1 MVLSFLLV
9 AAVRAARGRERLTLV
24 ALALGALVLPIVLT
38 LLTAPSQGV
47 IWQGRYMLA
56 LMVGLPIL
64 CGVALDRARP
74 ARGNRAAWGLLRC
87 WPWPTAWAVW
97 DVARDESRRPVSAD
111 DPSWFTIAPAAIG
124 VLALVGVATLGL
136 VLRRPGEKS
145 PSSSDTET
153 PARPTA

>member
-1 MVLSFLLV
+1 M
-9 AAVRAARGRERLTLV
+9 
-24 ALALGALVLPIVLT
+24 LPIVLT

-74 ARGNRAAWGLLRC
+74 ARGNRAAWVAIALLAVAH
-87 WPWPTAWAVW
+87 AWAVW
-97 DVARDESRRPVSAD
+97 DVARDESRRRVSAD

-136 VLRRPGEKS
+136 VLRGPGREE
-145 PSSSDTET
+145 PVQL
-153 PARPTA
+153 